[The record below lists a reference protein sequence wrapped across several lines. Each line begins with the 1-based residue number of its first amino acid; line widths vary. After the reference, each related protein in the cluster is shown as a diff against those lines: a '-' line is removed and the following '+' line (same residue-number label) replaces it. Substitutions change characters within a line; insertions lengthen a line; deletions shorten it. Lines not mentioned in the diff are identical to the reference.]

1 MTRSLA
7 PGANNMLQFLEG
19 RDVSPNDRIDTK
31 LSINELTVDH
41 WARIVRAFDKWPFA
55 PDVNFIVL
63 NLVLVEC

>member
-55 PDVNFIVL
+55 PDVNFTVL
-63 NLVLVEC
+63 NLALVEC